1 MKMPLLLALPFP
13 VSFSSPRNTGS
24 LVTKVSALAFR
35 LVKQLQDNL
44 RPHPRARGRFAFSGE
59 LNAFP

>member
-1 MKMPLLLALPFP
+1 MGMPLLSVFPFLVHPLPGTAP
-13 VSFSSPRNTGS
+13 KVT
-24 LVTKVSALAFR
+24 VTKVSAQTSG

>member
-1 MKMPLLLALPFP
+1 MNMPLLLAFLPP
-13 VSFSSPRNTGS
+13 VPLFAAPPKVT
-24 LVTKVSALAFR
+24 VTKVSALISR

>member
-1 MKMPLLLALPFP
+1 MKCRSCRFFLSSFIIFP
-13 VSFSSPRNTGS
+13 HRPRS
-24 LVTKVSALAFR
+24 LVTKVSALTSR

-44 RPHPRARGRFAFSGE
+44 RRHPRVRGRFAFSGE

>member
-1 MKMPLLLALPFP
+1 MPLLSVFPFR
-13 VSFSSPRNTGS
+13 SSSSPHLPRS
-24 LVTKVSALAFR
+24 LVTKVSALTSR

-44 RPHPRARGRFAFSGE
+44 WRHHPRVRGRFAFSGE